1 MYYQEFSSN
10 ERITYSMGIP
20 FYFASLIKSHR
31 GITRPVKQRLDVDV
45 LGVDFNCLIHRYLKE
60 DNPIQSVVEA
70 FDHIIQQICRPK
82 HLLIAMDGVVPY
94 AKIVQQRYRRM
105 RAPENSSPIFDRN
118 QISPG
123 TPYMK
128 ELEKALALKFPYAT
142 ISGTLEEGEG
152 EHKLFHM
159 LRKLPESER
168 RDVCIYGLD
177 ADLILICLQQS
188 GVSSTMSLLRE
199 SGEFNDPK
207 LANADFSTLSIQSLE
222 KELPLSID
230 QYIALSIL
238 CFGNDFMP
246 NMGMFSLRE
255 GGYERALAVYEKA
268 GKPDLL
274 TFDGRDC
281 FLDFAEREEM
291 TTFKERIHLRRRPEE
306 KAIYGRDGSQFERM
320 YRLHLLDGVENI
332 EPVVRSF
339 WITFHW
345 TLHYFRTNEVLNWDW
360 VYPYPEAPLV
370 QHLLKY
376 SETECSAKERT
387 FGTTQQLQFILP
399 TKSLRIAKKLMKFPD
414 EIYNETRHPWMKRH
428 DWEMDPRVSL
438 PWSTLTEIV
447 PL

>member
-1 MYYQEFSSN
+1 
-10 ERITYSMGIP
+10 MGIP
-20 FYFASLIKSHR
+20 FYFASLLKSHR
-31 GITRPVKQRLDVDV
+31 GITRPIKQRLDVDV

-60 DNPIQSVVEA
+60 DNPIQSVVDA
-70 FDHIIQQICRPK
+70 FDHIVTEICRPK

-105 RAPENSSPIFDRN
+105 RVPENPSPVFDRN

-128 ELEKALALKFPYAT
+128 DLEKALAERFPYAV

-159 LRKLPESER
+159 IRKLPESER
-168 RDVCIYGLD
+168 QNVSIYGLD
-177 ADLILICLQQS
+177 ADLILICLQHMN
-188 GVSSTMSLLRE
+188 VSSTMSLVRE

-207 LANADFSTLSIQSLE
+207 LETAEFSSLSIQALQN
-222 KELPLSID
+222 ELPIHID

-246 NMGMFSLRE
+246 NLAMFSLRE
-255 GGYERALAVYEKA
+255 GGYDRALQMYEKA

-281 FLDFAEREEM
+281 FLDFAEREELQ
-291 TTFKERIHLRRRPEE
+291 TIKERIHIRRRPEE
-306 KAIYGRDGSQFERM
+306 KALWGRDGSSFERM
-320 YRLHLLDGVENI
+320 YKLHILDGVENM
-332 EPVVRSF
+332 EPVVRAY

-360 VYPYPEAPLV
+360 VYPYPEAPLIRDV
-370 QHLLKY
+370 LKY
-376 SETECSAKERT
+376 TETECETKERT
-387 FGTTQQLQFILP
+387 FGVKEQLQFILP
-399 TKSLRIAKKLMKFPD
+399 AKSLRTAKKLVKFPD
-414 EIYNETRHPWMKRH
+414 ETYIETRHPWMKRH
-428 DWEMDPRVSL
+428 DWETEPRVSL
-438 PWSTLTEIV
+438 PWTILTEVV
-447 PL
+447 PV